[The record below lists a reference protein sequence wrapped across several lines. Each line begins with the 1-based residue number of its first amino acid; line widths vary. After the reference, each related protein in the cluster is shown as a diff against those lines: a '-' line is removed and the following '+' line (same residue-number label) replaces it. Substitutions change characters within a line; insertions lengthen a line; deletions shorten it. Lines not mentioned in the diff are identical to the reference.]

1 VALVAPSPKVH
12 AQEVTCPPV
21 LAPVNFTDNGAVPV
35 VCDAEI
41 VTSGGFAG
49 TVTEIAILL
58 EFDPP
63 GPVAVTAAVYVPTEV
78 YV

>member
-1 VALVAPSPKVH
+1 
-12 AQEVTCPPV
+12 

-35 VCDAEI
+35 LCDAEI
-41 VTSGGFAG
+41 VTSGGFRG
-49 TVTEIAILL
+49 EVTEIAILL

-63 GPVAVTAAVYVPTEV
+63 GPVAVRVAVYVPSEV